1 MRTTKTEDSLFK
13 LAIILL
19 PYDAVHYL
27 IPSQYAPIS
36 IYPFFIL
43 LIYMVINR
51 RWRVSLS
58 KNGMHLITLF
68 LYTAFLSI
76 FTNLAYVKSISIYAE
91 FILTFMIGIMVFLS
105 ADMYLHEKFS
115 DNISDMFKYIVQL
128 LGKAYYVPL
137 IVGVV
142 EYLALQGALPSAIIT
157 VFHIVFGGW
166 QTGRL
171 CMTTY
176 EASWASMHMLIAMV
190 TYYSLL
196 KMKTG
201 RKAINVLC
209 LALSA
214 VLFLISASAQ
224 GIVTLIVASLLYLFL
239 SAYRDKRL
247 LKFFGQLLS
256 VIGLMAV
263 ALFLFYRILLLMP
276 NTYMAR
282 RILGF
287 TTLRNA
293 FMYDASVFV
302 RVGFP
307 LIHLLVF
314 KDHMLFGIGG
324 GDFKSVVV
332 DYIKEYFPYARGTP
346 EIIYI
351 MLNGSP
357 TEVSIYL
364 CALSEF
370 GIFGAVL
377 FFFLIVNC
385 IKRLGVKHIAK
396 DNMGLMCML
405 VAVLLALPIQF
416 GSWSYVPFWLCL
428 AFTNNLGEPNSLI

>member
-1 MRTTKTEDSLFK
+1 MRVSKTEERLFK
-13 LAIILL
+13 LAILLL

-27 IPSQYAPIS
+27 VPSQYAPIS

-51 RWRVSLS
+51 RWRVLLS
-58 KNGMHLITLF
+58 KSSRILITLF

-76 FTNLAYVKSISIYAE
+76 FTNLAYVKSLSIYVE

-105 ADMYLHEKFS
+105 ADMFLHERFA
-115 DNISDMFKYIVQL
+115 DDRSDMFKYIVQL
-128 LGKAYYVPL
+128 LGKAYYIPL

-142 EYLALQGALPSAIIT
+142 ECLALQGILPSVIST
-157 VFHIVFGGW
+157 VFHLVFGGW

-171 CMTTY
+171 CVTTY
-176 EASWASMHMLIAMV
+176 EASWASMHMIIAMV
-190 TYYSLL
+190 TYFSLL
-196 KMKTG
+196 KTKTG
-201 RKAINVLC
+201 RKTINVLC
-209 LALSA
+209 LAISA

-224 GIVTLIVASLLYLFL
+224 GIVTLVVAGLLYLFL

-247 LKFFGQLLS
+247 LRFFGRLIA
-256 VIGLMAV
+256 VIVLMAV
-263 ALFLFYRILLLMP
+263 VFFLFYRILLLMP

-293 FMYDASVFV
+293 FMYDSSVFI

-314 KDHMLFGIGG
+314 KDHLLLGIGG
-324 GDFKSVVV
+324 GDFKRVVA
-332 DYIKEYFPYARGTP
+332 DYIKEYFPYARGTS
-346 EIIYI
+346 EIIFI
-351 MLNGSP
+351 MSNGSP

-370 GIFGAVL
+370 GIFGASL
-377 FFFLIVNC
+377 FFYLIINC
-385 IKRLGVKHIAK
+385 IKHLGAKHIAK
-396 DNMGLMCML
+396 NNMWLMCMF

-428 AFTNNLGEPNSLI
+428 AFANNLG